1 MYRRCCEEARREDHM
16 DWVSLAEELAEEF
29 AARAEEVD
37 RSGRFPHENVA
48 RMKET
53 GYLAMPV
60 PAELGGGGADL
71 ETVCRAQM
79 ALAGGCGSTALAIN
93 MHLFGLG
100 SAAEA
105 FHEGDEASR
114 FLLEMAAGGIVLGG
128 SF

>member
-1 MYRRCCEEARREDHM
+1 M

-29 AARAEEVD
+29 ATRADEVD

-79 ALAGGCGSTALAIN
+79 ALAGGCGSTALATN
-93 MHLFGLG
+93 MHLLGLG
-100 SAAEA
+100 SAAPAVPRGAEA
-105 FHEGDEASR
+105 QR
-114 FLLEMAAGGIVLGG
+114 LLLRLA
-128 SF
+128 